1 MKATVDP
8 EARTFTL
15 SAGDWT
21 GTYPISE
28 YEHWVNFYQ
37 GQQERYPAH
46 AWSYQPA
53 VDALA
58 SIAVQIRAL
67 RAS

>member
-1 MKATVDP
+1 MKATVDH

-37 GQQERYPAH
+37 GQQERYAPYAKT
-46 AWSYQPA
+46 YQPA

-58 SIAVQIRAL
+58 SIAGQIHSMRG
-67 RAS
+67 S